1 MVVTFNSLL
10 HPFYH
15 HYHCHYLHH
24 LIHPD
29 PPFLLPHHHSQHHT
43 NILLLL
49 HHLHL
54 HISIYDYF
62 SFSHSSFS
70 LKLFLHSV
78 HLLNL
83 QNPHRHNQSPSYL
96 VSLFF
101 VYHSSLRNSHC
112 CKIYIHLN
120 R

>member
-1 MVVTFNSLL
+1 MVVIFNSLL

-15 HYHCHYLHH
+15 HYRCHYLHH
-24 LIHPD
+24 LIHPHL
-29 PPFLLPHHHSQHHT
+29 PFPLLPHHSQHHT

-70 LKLFLHSV
+70 LKLFLHSD

-112 CKIYIHLN
+112 CRTYIRLN